1 MAIDGDDFLAYD
13 LSTLLTSLGEL
24 AMTSS
29 WLCRG
34 IEAYGTNADELHV
47 YSDKQQRIEG
57 QKLLE
62 IVSNIDNIADGYFH
76 AYLPTETE
84 PWLVVR
90 AIDNSVFE
98 IKSHHPRVAQL
109 KKERNRNP
117 ARATSPSKPMP
128 QTDDHYVEK
137 SFSPDFQKETS
148 SSQSFQAKLQRH
160 IPLVESVLTD
170 FALQNWGGQDV
181 WEWHCKP
188 VYRATSLDFF
198 NGRVIGAVS
207 NRRAISIQPHP
218 SHINSET
225 RLCISLE
232 GDTPSD
238 YHLRVFAFQD
248 YGYFQLSKG
257 YIPPGLEF
265 SPYRASYLCLCVV
278 HLTASIS
285 HPSLSKSVKE
295 LHDYLKANPINLV
308 TEGYDEPI
316 FENREIHS
324 GIWLT
329 TSIWSKHS

>member
-76 AYLPTETE
+76 AYIHTETE

-90 AIDNSVFE
+90 TIDNSVFE
-98 IKSHHPRVAQL
+98 IKSHNPVVVQL
-109 KKERNRNP
+109 KKERNRKL
-117 ARATSPSKPMP
+117 ARATSHSKPIS
-128 QTDDHYVEK
+128 QTDNQYVEK
-137 SFSPDFQKETS
+137 SFLPDFQKKTA
-148 SSQSFQAKLQRH
+148 SSQSFQSELQRH

-170 FALQNWGGQDV
+170 FALQNWGSREG

-207 NRRAISIQPHP
+207 NRRAISVQPHP
-218 SHINSET
+218 SHINSES
-225 RLCISLE
+225 RFCISLE
-232 GDTPSD
+232 GNNPSD
-238 YHLRVFAFQD
+238 YHLGVFAFQD

-257 YIPPGLEF
+257 YIPLGPEF

-278 HLTASIS
+278 HLTASIL
-285 HPSLSKSVKE
+285 HPRLSESVKE

-308 TEGYDEPI
+308 IEGYDEPI
-316 FENREIHS
+316 IENKEIHS